1 MQKPKKAEYTT
12 IEFMY
17 QCRRTFRIQT
27 SDNMDGWKSTGGKSQ
42 RRKERKKRRSEYRK
56 SQKEDAGARKGIKV
70 A

>member
-1 MQKPKKAEYTT
+1 
-12 IEFMY
+12 
-17 QCRRTFRIQT
+17 
-27 SDNMDGWKSTGGKSQ
+27 MDGWKSTGGKSQ